1 MLNNIYIK
9 YVSLPLLFIILSF
22 VMAQNKGSENR
33 ANTQTIEY
41 TILAKKEGF
50 EIRKYPELTVA
61 STELNSNSYGSN
73 SSTGFRKIASYIFGG
88 NSSNEQIAMT
98 SPVQMDMGSE
108 PTMSFFMPDEM
119 EVKDL
124 PIPTNKDVYIH
135 VQPSMVVAAIQFSGW
150 ASDDVLTQYFNE
162 LKAKLKK
169 ESIEFEDSYSYLGYS
184 PPYQIENRKNEII
197 IPLINYK

>member
-9 YVSLPLLFIILSF
+9 YVSSPLLFIILSF

>member
-1 MLNNIYIK
+1 MLNNTFIK
-9 YVSLPLLFIILSF
+9 YASFALFFFIVSFM
-22 VMAQNKGSENR
+22 MAQKKGSENN

-41 TILAKKEGF
+41 KVLAKKEGF

-61 STELNSNSYGSN
+61 STELSSISYASN
-73 SSTGFRKIASYIFGG
+73 SSTGFRKVASYIFGG
-88 NSSNEQIAMT
+88 NSTNEQIAMT

-108 PTMSFFMPDEM
+108 PSMSFFMPDDM

-124 PIPTNKDVYIH
+124 PIPTNKDLSIH
-135 VQPSMVVAAIQFSGW
+135 VQPSKIVAAIQFSGW
-150 ASDDVLTQYFNE
+150 ASDDVLTKHFNE
-162 LKAKLKK
+162 LKSKLKR

-184 PPYQIENRKNEII
+184 PPYQMENRKNEII